1 MRRTGLMGI
10 AAVLSAALGLA
21 WGGASLSQ
29 GTAVATL
36 VPPTLVATPQR
47 PPQDFIL
54 AESGVARILR
64 DGRVRIGVLY
74 NEPPFGE
81 INMRGQ
87 LSGMDAD
94 LGRLLA
100 ETWGVEAVFVQV
112 TRQNRLEQVEQGM
125 VDLLIAAQVQRREL
139 DKRVEFSEPYR
150 VGRQAVMVRSDD
162 AAQGLNDLAGRRVGV
177 VLGTEGELALR
188 DWQARRGVN
197 AQVQPYL
204 IADQAVS
211 ALFAQETDAVVG
223 RVEHLRRLIINQL
236 DSVRFLDEPLEVE
249 PFAVV
254 MPRQDANLRLL
265 VNRTLQ
271 YLVQEEKLQE
281 LQGRYFPGERFP
293 TDALTLWANLG
304 EEAPVP
310 SMFNDPLS
318 FPAQYGVPRI
328 RANGVLRVA
337 GLLPLPADA
346 GEGARRLDQ
355 FNRAV
360 VDQVAARLGLQVELV
375 AHGDFV
381 EAIEQNLADV
391 AVGLP
396 LDWNLAKRVD
406 FSQAYG
412 LRGDRLMVEANS
424 SIAGFNEL
432 RGRWLGT
439 IAEDEG
445 SQQRAQFWADS
456 INARLRYYSTFE
468 ADAADTLLVQ
478 NNADAIYGDSL
489 RLIPHLLAYPQQL
502 KLTERW
508 YSRSYLALGVPH
520 NDLDMRLLMDYALQ
534 DMVVDGT
541 LRGLLQGLLPPGSEM
556 PIFNLTPGQS
566 AYLTLGG

>member
-1 MRRTGLMGI
+1 MGRTGLTLVL
-10 AAVLSAALGLA
+10 AACAAMLSLA
-21 WGGASLSQ
+21 WGGIHSQ
-29 GTAVATL
+29 AQAVPTL
-36 VPPTLVATPQR
+36 VPPTLVPTPQR
-47 PPQDFIL
+47 PPQDFVL
-54 AESGVARILR
+54 SESGVARIIR
-64 DGRVRIGVLY
+64 EGKVRIGVLY

-81 INMRGQ
+81 VNVRGQ

-112 TRQNRLEQVEQGM
+112 TRQNRLEQVELGA

-139 DKRVEFSEPYR
+139 DNRVEFSEPYR
-150 VGRQAVMVRSDD
+150 VGRQAVMVRSGD
-162 AAQGLNDLAGRRVGV
+162 AAQALNDLTTRRVGV
-177 VLGTEGELALR
+177 VLGTEGEAALR

-197 AQVQPYL
+197 LQVQSYL
-204 IADQAVS
+204 VADQAVN
-211 ALFAQETDAVVG
+211 ALFAQEVDAVIG
-223 RVEHLRRLIINQL
+223 RVEHLRRLAINQL

-254 MPRQDANLRLL
+254 MARQDSNLRLL

-271 YLVQEEKLQE
+271 YLVQKEE
-281 LQGRYFPGERFP
+281 LQKLHARYFPGERFP

-304 EEAPVP
+304 QDAPKP
-310 SMFNDPLS
+310 AMFNEPLK
-318 FPAQYGVPRI
+318 FPAQYAVPRI

-375 AHGDFV
+375 DHGDFV
-381 EAIEQNLADV
+381 EAIEQNLADI

-396 LDWNLAKRVD
+396 LDWNLANRID

-412 LRGDRLMVEANS
+412 LRGDRLMVKANA
-424 SIAGFNEL
+424 SITGFNEL
-432 RGRWLGT
+432 RGRWMGT
-439 IAEDEG
+439 MAEDEG
-445 SQQRAQFWADS
+445 AQERAQFWADS
-456 INARLRYYSTFE
+456 INARLRFYSTFE
-468 ADAADTLLVQ
+468 ADAANAMLVQ

-489 RLIPHLLAYPQQL
+489 RLIPHLLANPGQL
-502 KLTERW
+502 KLTPRW
-508 YSRSYLALGVPH
+508 YSRIYLAFGVPR

-534 DMVVDGT
+534 DMVSDGT
-541 LRGLLQGLLPPGSEM
+541 LRGLLQGLLPPDSEI
-556 PIFNLTPGQS
+556 PVFNLTPGRS
-566 AYLTLGG
+566 AYLMLGG